1 VTIQLLLMGCKSVT
15 NSSFAKIG
23 LGACLMFACQT
34 GVTGDKTIDGGAGTN
49 AIQINVG
56 ADLDAFSSISYDGT
70 EIYTFTV
77 SGSDLSIK
85 NFDSLSVNSIAWT
98 NLVGNGNTR
107 SDTSNMCAGYSR
119 NDGVFSAPAANKV
132 VLFDWDSTSSSNIT
146 NLCIDTST
154 LGLSFSQSNGHYAAT
169 VYGASINDIVMVDNG
184 WVSTITMDS
193 GDDVV
198 HAKDSDAPDDIDM
211 GAGDDF
217 LIINSDANDTSL
229 DGGSG
234 ADWLAFRTVNWGAS
248 SAKTYTLNSGNASN
262 FENLLGSDNDDTLT
276 GDANANIIIG
286 AKGVDT
292 INGGAGNDTIWGDCS
307 TSACKTLISQNQS
320 SYSLDESYWG
330 SSGKNDIL
338 NGGAGDDTIY
348 GEIGDDTID
357 GGAGN
362 DTIISGS
369 GSDVIIIT
377 SSSDSDTLSDF
388 TDGTDAIGFDSSIT
402 SSNLDIAAS
411 GSDTV
416 IKNGSDILLTL
427 TGISSANVTAA
438 DLQSTSTDAQTI
450 NGTSGNDILVGGAGN
465 DIFNGG
471 AGSDQLV
478 GWGGDD
484 TFNITSKSG
493 SWTDTINGGS
503 GTDILNIG
511 YSINLEAFSS
521 LSYDNSSTY
530 TFVDSSGGTINF
542 DSIETLNAN
551 SIAWTNLVGNGN
563 TRSDTSNMCAGYS
576 RNDGVF
582 SAPAANKVVL
592 FDWDSTSSSNITNLC
607 IDTSTLGLSFS
618 QSNGHYAATVYGA
631 SINDIVM
638 VDNGWVSTITMD
650 SGDDVVHAKDSD
662 APDDIDMGAGDDFLI
677 INSDANDTSLDG
689 GSGADWL
696 AFRTV
701 NWGASSAKTYTLN
714 SGNASNFE
722 NLLGSDND
730 DTLTGDANAN
740 IIIGAKGVDTING
753 GAGNDTIW
761 GDCSTSACKTL
772 ISQNQSSYSL
782 DESYWGSSGK
792 NDILNGG
799 AGDDT
804 IYGEIGD
811 DTIDGGADADTLT
824 GGAGI
829 DYFIIREGDGGSSI
843 SDADTITDFTNGTDK
858 IGMSGLNFG
867 DLKREQ
873 GTGSYISHV
882 VVKKLSTGEFL
893 TIIQNINLS
902 DIDDN
907 DFEAI

>member
-1 VTIQLLLMGCKSVT
+1 
-15 NSSFAKIG
+15 
-23 LGACLMFACQT
+23 MFACQT

-56 ADLDAFSSISYDGT
+56 ADLDAFSSISYDGS
-70 EIYTFTV
+70 EVYTFTV

-85 NFDSLSVNSIAWT
+85 NFDSLNVNSIAWT
-98 NLVGNGNTR
+98 NLVGDGGTR
-107 SDTSNMCAGYSR
+107 SHTADMCAGYSR

-146 NLCIDTST
+146 NLCMDTST
-154 LGLSFSQSNGHYAAT
+154 LGSDFSTTLVYPYIYRVAT
-169 VYGASINDIVMVDNG
+169 VYGSSINDIVMVDSG
-184 WVSTITMDS
+184 WVSTITMGT
-193 GDDVV
+193 GDDIV
-198 HAKDSDAPDDIDM
+198 HAKDALAADDIDM

-234 ADWLAFRTVNWGAS
+234 SDWLAFRTVNWGS
-248 SAKTYTLNSGNASN
+248 SARTYTLNSGNASN

-276 GDANANIIIG
+276 GDANANIIVGSAG
-286 AKGVDT
+286 ADT
-292 INGGAGNDTIWGDCS
+292 INGGNGNDVLWGDCT
-307 TSACKTLISQNQS
+307 TSACASLISQNYS
-320 SYSLDESYWG
+320 SYSI
-330 SSGKNDIL
+330 SSGGNDSL
-338 NGGAGDDTIY
+338 NGGAGDDTLY
-348 GEIGDDTID
+348 GEDGDDTLN

-377 SSSDSDTLSDF
+377 SSSDSDTLNDF

-402 SSNLDIAAS
+402 SSNLTITAS

-416 IKNGSDILLTL
+416 IKNGGDVLLTL
-427 TGISSANVTAA
+427 TGISSANFTAV

-450 NGTSGNDILVGGAGN
+450 NGTSDNDILVGGAGN
-465 DIFNGG
+465 DTFNGG

-484 TFNITSKSG
+484 TFNITGKSG
-493 SWTDTINGGS
+493 SWVDIVNGGS
-503 GTDILNIG
+503 GTDILNIS
-511 YSINLEAFSS
+511 YSINLEALSV

-542 DSIETLNAN
+542 DSIETLNVN
-551 SIAWTNLVGNGN
+551 SIAWTNLVGDGG
-563 TRSDTSNMCAGYS
+563 TRSHTADMCAGYS

-607 IDTSTLGLSFS
+607 MDTSTLGSDFS
-618 QSNGHYAATVYGA
+618 TTLVYPYIYRVATVYGS

-638 VDNGWVSTITMD
+638 VDSGWVSTITMGT
-650 SGDDVVHAKDSD
+650 GDDIVHAKD
-662 APDDIDMGAGDDFLI
+662 ALAADDIDMGAGDDFLI

-689 GSGADWL
+689 GSGSDWL

-701 NWGASSAKTYTLN
+701 NWGSSARTYTLN

-740 IIIGAKGVDTING
+740 IIVGSAGADTING
-753 GAGNDTIW
+753 GNGNDVLW
-761 GDCSTSACKTL
+761 GDCTTSACASL
-772 ISQNQSSYSL
+772 ISQNYSSYSI
-782 DESYWGSSGK
+782 SSGG
-792 NDILNGG
+792 NDSLNGG

-804 IYGEIGD
+804 LYGEDGD
-811 DTIDGGADADTLT
+811 DTLDGGADADTLT

-829 DYFIIREGDGGSSI
+829 DYFIIRSGDGGSSI
-843 SDADTITDFTNGTDK
+843 SDADMITDFTDRTDK
-858 IGMSGLNFG
+858 IGMSGLNFS
-867 DLKREQ
+867 DLTREQ

-882 VVKKLSTGEFL
+882 VVKKRSTGEFL

>member
-1 VTIQLLLMGCKSVT
+1 MTTQLLLMGCKPVN
-15 NSSFAKIG
+15 NSSVAKIG
-23 LGACLMFACQT
+23 LVAFLIFAHQ
-34 GVTGDKTIDGGAGTN
+34 GVAAGDKTIDGGAGTN
-49 AIQINVG
+49 AVQISVG
-56 ADLDAFSSISYDGT
+56 VDLDAFSSISYDGS
-70 EIYTFTV
+70 EIYTFSV

-85 NFDSLSVNSIAWT
+85 NFDSLNVNSIAWT
-98 NLVGNGNTR
+98 NLVGNGSSR

-119 NDGVFSAPAANKV
+119 YQGVFSAPAANKV

-146 NLCIDTST
+146 NLCLDTST
-154 LGLSFSQSNGHYAAT
+154 LGSSFSQSSGHYAAT
-169 VYGASINDIVMVDNG
+169 VYGTSINDIVMVDNG
-184 WVSTITMDS
+184 WVSTITMDD

-217 LIINSDANDTSL
+217 LIIDSDANDTSL

-234 ADWLAFRTVNWGAS
+234 SDWLAFRTVNWGAS

-262 FENLLGSDNDDTLT
+262 FENLLGSDNDDTLS
-276 GDANANIIIG
+276 GDTNANIIVGSAG
-286 AKGVDT
+286 ADT
-292 INGGAGNDTIWGDCS
+292 INGNDGNDTLWGDCK
-307 TSACKTLISQNQS
+307 TSACTNLIAQNYS
-320 SYSLDESYWG
+320 SYSIG
-330 SSGKNDIL
+330 SGGNDTL
-338 NGGAGDDTIY
+338 NGGAGDDTLY
-348 GEIGDDTID
+348 GEDGDDTLD
-357 GGAGN
+357 GGTGN

-402 SSNLDIAAS
+402 SSNLVISAS

-416 IKNGSDILLTL
+416 IKNGSDTLLTL

-465 DIFNGG
+465 DTFNGG

-493 SWTDTINGGS
+493 SWADTINGGS
-503 GTDILNIG
+503 GTDILNVS
-511 YSINLEAFSS
+511 YSINLENFAS

-542 DSIETLNAN
+542 DSIETLNIN
-551 SIAWTNLVGNGN
+551 SVAWANLVGNGSS
-563 TRSDTSNMCAGYS
+563 RSDTSNMCAGYS
-576 RNDGVF
+576 RYQGVF

-607 IDTSTLGLSFS
+607 LDTSTLGSSFS
-618 QSNGHYAATVYGA
+618 QSSGHYAATVYGT

-650 SGDDVVHAKDSD
+650 DGDDVVHAKDSD

-677 INSDANDTSLDG
+677 IDSDANDTSLDG
-689 GSGADWL
+689 GSGSDWL

-730 DTLTGDANAN
+730 DTLSGDTNAN
-740 IIIGAKGVDTING
+740 IIVGSAGADTING
-753 GAGNDTIW
+753 NDGNDTLW
-761 GDCSTSACKTL
+761 GDCKTSACTNL
-772 ISQNQSSYSL
+772 IAQNYSSYSI
-782 DESYWGSSGK
+782 GSGG
-792 NDILNGG
+792 NDTLNGG

-804 IYGEIGD
+804 LYGEDGD
-811 DTIDGGADADTLT
+811 DTLDGGAGADTLT

-829 DYFIIREGDGGSSI
+829 DTFVIRTDDGGSSI
-843 SDADTITDFTNGTDK
+843 GDADTITDFTDGTDI
-858 IGMSGLNFG
+858 IGMSGLNYS
-867 DLKREQ
+867 DLTIEQ
-873 GTGSYISHV
+873 GTGSYSSHV
-882 VVKKLSTGEFL
+882 VVKKTSSGEFL
-893 TIIQNINLS
+893 TIIQNISLS
-902 DIDDN
+902 SVDDN
-907 DFEAI
+907 DFSAI

>member
-1 VTIQLLLMGCKSVT
+1 MTIQSLLMGCKAVST
-15 NSSFAKIG
+15 SFTSKI
-23 LGACLMFACQT
+23 LPVVCLMIVCQT
-34 GVTGDKTIDGGAGTN
+34 GVAGDKTIDGGAGTN
-49 AIQINVG
+49 AAQINIG
-56 ADLDAFSSISYDGT
+56 IDLDAFSAISYDGSET
-70 EIYTFTV
+70 YTFTV

-85 NFDSLSVNSIAWT
+85 NIDSLSVNSVAWT

-146 NLCIDTST
+146 NLCMDTST
-154 LGLSFSQSNGHYAAT
+154 LGSSFSQNSGHYAAT

-184 WVSTITMDS
+184 WVSTITMGD

-217 LIINSDANDTSL
+217 LIIDSDANDTSL

-234 ADWLAFRTVNWGAS
+234 SDWLAFRTVNWGAS

-402 SSNLDIAAS
+402 SSNLVIAAS

-465 DIFNGG
+465 DTFNGG

-503 GTDILNIG
+503 GTDILNVS
-511 YSINLEAFSS
+511 YSINLEAFAS

-542 DSIETLNAN
+542 DSIETLNVN

-576 RNDGVF
+576 RNDG
-582 SAPAANKVVL
+582 
-592 FDWDSTSSSNITNLC
+592 
-607 IDTSTLGLSFS
+607 
-618 QSNGHYAATVYGA
+618 
-631 SINDIVM
+631 
-638 VDNGWVSTITMD
+638 
-650 SGDDVVHAKDSD
+650 
-662 APDDIDMGAGDDFLI
+662 
-677 INSDANDTSLDG
+677 
-689 GSGADWL
+689 
-696 AFRTV
+696 
-701 NWGASSAKTYTLN
+701 
-714 SGNASNFE
+714 
-722 NLLGSDND
+722 
-730 DTLTGDANAN
+730 
-740 IIIGAKGVDTING
+740 
-753 GAGNDTIW
+753 
-761 GDCSTSACKTL
+761 
-772 ISQNQSSYSL
+772 
-782 DESYWGSSGK
+782 
-792 NDILNGG
+792 
-799 AGDDT
+799 
-804 IYGEIGD
+804 
-811 DTIDGGADADTLT
+811 
-824 GGAGI
+824 
-829 DYFIIREGDGGSSI
+829 
-843 SDADTITDFTNGTDK
+843 
-858 IGMSGLNFG
+858 
-867 DLKREQ
+867 
-873 GTGSYISHV
+873 
-882 VVKKLSTGEFL
+882 
-893 TIIQNINLS
+893 
-902 DIDDN
+902 
-907 DFEAI
+907 